1 MQKTADEL
9 KISYAKV
16 RKILITLGEYTTDF
30 SLEVGKRRSMGKS
43 ILEIA
48 TELNTS
54 TNRVTAFLPYEK
66 NLYNG
71 PELTTD
77 AKKSEVYRKRIKI
90 AREKFVNRAINKDE
104 KRNLSIGKEKFMT
117 NECYN
122 NTNAFK
128 TVHLHLELKTTI

>member
-1 MQKTADEL
+1 MQEVLKFYKKTASLQKTADEL

-16 RKILITLGEYTTDF
+16 RKILITLGEYKTNF
-30 SLEVGKRRSMGKS
+30 SLEVGKRRSAGKS

-48 TELNTS
+48 TELKTS

-66 NLYNG
+66 NLYTG

-77 AKKSEVYRKRIKI
+77 AKKSKVYRKRINI

-104 KRNLSIGKEKFMT
+104 KKICQQERKSL
-117 NECYN
+117 
-122 NTNAFK
+122 
-128 TVHLHLELKTTI
+128 